1 MSALALTLRIT
12 GDHFILFYPHRKAH
26 LNVAGICTAF
36 FLLSSIAHPKVYS
49 LPRSRIANILKF
61 LSENPVA
68 IARGEGSSI

>member
-1 MSALALTLRIT
+1 MIILSSFTLIERHI
-12 GDHFILFYPHRKAH
+12 